1 MAPLTKQTWK
11 AQGFFTAVRGCV
23 CLCVFVQDDADA
35 HHTDI
40 SVIEQDMRAVQLILH
55 GLIGLSK

>member
-11 AQGFFTAVRGCV
+11 AQGFFTAARVCV
-23 CLCVFVQDDADA
+23 CVCVQDDADA
-35 HHTDI
+35 HLTDI
-40 SVIEQDMRAVQLILH
+40 SVIDRDKCTIQLILY